1 LENSD
6 VFPVDFPGPLHKII
20 LKRKA
25 IMIIKHLDEI
35 PKEIPKMEG
44 IKDVTL
50 QWLFNRRDGTK
61 NYAMR
66 VFELKPGGIIPLH
79 DHDNMEHEIFI
90 LEGEASAT
98 TPDRIIKVRT
108 NDALFI
114 RPGETHGFANDSNQP
129 FKFLCVIPV
138 VEK

>member
-1 LENSD
+1 
-6 VFPVDFPGPLHKII
+6 
-20 LKRKA
+20 
-25 IMIIKHLDEI
+25 MIIKHLEEI
-35 PKEIPKMEG
+35 PKEVPKMEG

-66 VFELKPGGIIPLH
+66 IFDLKPGGAIPLH

-90 LEGEASAT
+90 LEGEASAI
-98 TPDRIIKVRT
+98 TPGRLIKVRA

-114 RPGETHGFANDSNQP
+114 LPGEPHGFMNNSDRN